1 MKGDSEQQ
9 VNQQLL
15 ISGQVFGGFSEGYC
29 DLDSLFS
36 ISKRQPYTD
45 SIFNV
50 WKRNGLSEF
59 YCPCSPLH
67 FLRGVRKLLI
77 ASASFDKMQKLESQP
92 HQDTSSVIGNPN
104 AHSWNMFLPFQW
116 HVVAL
121 WNRTAMNFHF
131 FHFYFQCHVV
141 LHWKRT
147 ALNFHFLFARLFWW
161 PSWLRALRQ
170 EIASDELAAN
180 CFE

>member
-1 MKGDSEQQ
+1 MAFQRDIVTLTLS
-9 VNQQLL
+9 
-15 ISGQVFGGFSEGYC
+15 
-29 DLDSLFS
+29 SLFQRGNLILTASSMSGKEMVFPSS
-36 ISKRQPYTD
+36 IVLVHVY
-45 SIFNV
+45 IFL
-50 WKRNGLSEF
+50 W
-59 YCPCSPLH
+59 
-67 FLRGVRKLLI
+67 GVRKLLI

-170 EIASDELAAN
+170 EIASDELAVN

>member
-1 MKGDSEQQ
+1 MIMISKTMVAAMILVMAKKSDSDDDERPIIKVEWDNGHEMKGDSEQQ
-9 VNQQLL
+9 VNRQLL

-59 YCPCSPLH
+59 YCPCSRLH

-104 AHSWNMFLPFQW
+104 AHS
-116 HVVAL
+116 
-121 WNRTAMNFHF
+121 
-131 FHFYFQCHVV
+131 
-141 LHWKRT
+141 
-147 ALNFHFLFARLFWW
+147 
-161 PSWLRALRQ
+161 
-170 EIASDELAAN
+170 
-180 CFE
+180 